1 VQIEAC
7 ATRGHRI
14 DLKVGQGRVRRVGEV
29 LQWQADPRAPPGH
42 RRAAKIE
49 GLPRGARARLFVQP
63 FKSWL

>member
-29 LQWQADPRAPPGH
+29 LQWQAGPAGAAGASA
-42 RRAAKIE
+42 RR
-49 GLPRGARARLFVQP
+49 
-63 FKSWL
+63 